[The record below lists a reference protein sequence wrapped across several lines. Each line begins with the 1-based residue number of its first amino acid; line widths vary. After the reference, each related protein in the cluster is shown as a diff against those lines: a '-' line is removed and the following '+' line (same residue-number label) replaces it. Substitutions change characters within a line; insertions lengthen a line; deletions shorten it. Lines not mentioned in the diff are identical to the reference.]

1 MGGAASCARRLLVL
15 LRNTNNRKLTQ
26 SIDRSIDRLRASGLR
41 AGPYLGAGP
50 GQDLSTRKVRLRPTT
65 RASTAVT
72 CRADI
77 YLAAANTT
85 AVPHRVASSMHVLDP
100 AAAHFFH
107 FTMTN
112 PKPPSHSTTDND
124 KYWA

>member
-50 GQDLSTRKVRLRPTT
+50 GQDLSTRKATSP
-65 RASTAVT
+65 
-72 CRADI
+72 
-77 YLAAANTT
+77 
-85 AVPHRVASSMHVLDP
+85 
-100 AAAHFFH
+100 
-107 FTMTN
+107 
-112 PKPPSHSTTDND
+112 TDNESLD
-124 KYWA
+124 SSNLPRGHLPRRREHDGSPA